1 MNSGLL
7 FACLRQHT
15 PQRKTKHIFSFSG
28 IVHMRPAHSAQCAS
42 HFLSQH
48 THTHTHTHTHM
59 LTDKHKI
66 YVHHKAKLQA
76 GGTVSFSTTEH
87 FQWKWEVLEQ
97 KKEPPKVTAQM

>member
-1 MNSGLL
+1 MLVYASTHHKEKQNTSFHSLALCICG
-7 FACLRQHT
+7 QHT
-15 PQRKTKHIFSFSG
+15 VLNAPVTF
-28 IVHMRPAHSAQCAS
+28 
-42 HFLSQH
+42 FLS
-48 THTHTHTHTHM
+48 TPIHTHTHTHTHM

>member
-1 MNSGLL
+1 
-7 FACLRQHT
+7 
-15 PQRKTKHIFSFSG
+15 
-28 IVHMRPAHSAQCAS
+28 
-42 HFLSQH
+42 
-48 THTHTHTHTHM
+48 M

-97 KKEPPKVTAQM
+97 KKRAPEGDCPDVASSHFPVAETCANALSIGLKM